1 MGAAPSNFENG
12 KSRIQHR
19 KASAAV
25 YRNLA
30 LLPGIRCILRRYC
43 PFCEDDL
50 PALML
55 DSIFWK
61 YKPSRLHTTQ
71 SEDVGRWTGN
81 NEMHEQDEDHDKA
94 GPAVDG
100 YSAEEV

>member
-1 MGAAPSNFENG
+1 
-12 KSRIQHR
+12 
-19 KASAAV
+19 
-25 YRNLA
+25 
-30 LLPGIRCILRRYC
+30 
-43 PFCEDDL
+43 
-50 PALML
+50 ML